1 MKITRFVLSDYHQ
14 FRYLNINL
22 TYPKEHVKA
31 GQPLDKVCFIG
42 KNGTGKTTIL
52 KTIKQFLLIF
62 ELNALHQ
69 GLLEDSNEP
78 TQFCFEVEYKNKKFL
93 FGKFILFLPNA
104 ETRIRANVQVL
115 ERSYYEQIPDFFE
128 NVFVKKD
135 SNLIQK
141 IFEESRK
148 PDHVAS
154 DAIIRNEIKAK
165 LSRESLLVYAPTEYN
180 INKSGSEIYS
190 LTDLNEGLKF
200 GNALPYYHEISFD
213 YLKNFWSLL
222 IYQVQLRER
231 ERNEFENTKDNRKRT
246 KEELIEIFE
255 KEHPEIL
262 KIIAKKWDIILGQV
276 GLYLDAENAKKP
288 IVLTDQLIAYIKDK
302 KNHKNIPFGALS
314 SGIKNLIYSLGYLT
328 SLYFNRSIKSSTVIF
343 DEPEF
348 SLFPDILLKLIDFY
362 TNPKD
367 FPNTQFFFATHSP
380 LIASQFEPEERV
392 CLHFDDERKVYSTTG
407 IAPLGDDSS
416 DLLLKDF
423 GLEEVMPAYGASMWK
438 KYLELKRKIDKEP
451 NPDKIKNILKEFAD
465 LRQDYNFPDLY
476 EPNK

>member
-1 MKITRFVLSDYHQ
+1 M
-14 FRYLNINL
+14 
-22 TYPKEHVKA
+22 
-31 GQPLDKVCFIG
+31 
-42 KNGTGKTTIL
+42 
-52 KTIKQFLLIF
+52 
-62 ELNALHQ
+62 
-69 GLLEDSNEP
+69 
-78 TQFCFEVEYKNKKFL
+78 
-93 FGKFILFLPNA
+93 
-104 ETRIRANVQVL
+104 
-115 ERSYYEQIPDFFE
+115 
-128 NVFVKKD
+128 
-135 SNLIQK
+135 
-141 IFEESRK
+141 
-148 PDHVAS
+148 
-154 DAIIRNEIKAK
+154 
-165 LSRESLLVYAPTEYN
+165 
-180 INKSGSEIYS
+180 
-190 LTDLNEGLKF
+190 NEGLKF
-200 GNALPYYHEISFD
+200 GNALPYYKEISFD

-423 GLEEVMPAYGASMWK
+423 GLEEVMPAYGVSMWK